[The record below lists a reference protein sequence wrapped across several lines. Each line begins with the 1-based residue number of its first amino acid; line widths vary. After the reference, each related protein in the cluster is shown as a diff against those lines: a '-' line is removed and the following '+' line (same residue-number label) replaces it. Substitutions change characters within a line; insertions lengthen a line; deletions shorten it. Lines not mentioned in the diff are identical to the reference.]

1 MKETRI
7 AVRYAK
13 ALFELALEQKIIEAV
28 FADMMLVADVC
39 TENRDFRLMLTSPI
53 IKSDKKQTVM
63 KLMFGGKINK
73 LSQAFLNIIAA
84 KRRESY
90 IHQIALQ
97 YIVVYRDYKGIE
109 TVHLTTAVEPDD
121 AIREKVKTI
130 VKNFT
135 KKDIELVEKIKNE
148 IIGGFILNFGYYQY
162 DDSIRNKIIKLKREY
177 NINIYEKGF

>member
-13 ALFELALEQKIIEAV
+13 ALFELALEQKITEDI
-28 FADMMLVADVC
+28 FADMHLVANVC
-39 TENRDFRLMLTSPI
+39 TENRDFRLMLSSPI
-53 IKSDKKQTVM
+53 IKGDKKQAVM
-63 KLMFGGKINK
+63 KLIFEGKINK

-84 KRRESY
+84 KRRESF

-97 YIVVYRDYKGIE
+97 YIFVYREYKGIE
-109 TVHLTTAVEPDD
+109 TVYLTTAAGTDD

-130 VKNFT
+130 VGNFT
-135 KKDIELVEKIKNE
+135 KKEIELEEEIKAD
-148 IIGGFILNFGYYQY
+148 IIGGFILKFGYYQY
-162 DDSIRNKIIKLKREY
+162 DESIRNKIIKLKREF